1 METFYD
7 GYVVNAIMDAAY
19 KSARSKQWEPVE
31 LEIWRGS
38 NEIGGGIEL
47 QEFDTDH
54 FLVKEEI
61 MPDGRT
67 KLILKEKEGGR
78 IVERVIH

>member
-7 GYVVNAIMDAAY
+7 GYVVNAIMDTAY

-38 NEIGGGIEL
+38 NEIGRGIEL

-67 KLILKEKEGGR
+67 KQILKEKEGGR

>member
-1 METFYD
+1 M
-7 GYVVNAIMDAAY
+7 
-19 KSARSKQWEPVE
+19 
-31 LEIWRGS
+31 
-38 NEIGGGIEL
+38 
-47 QEFDTDH
+47 DH

-67 KLILKEKEGGR
+67 KQILKEKEGGR